1 MNQVEDRLLHLA
13 VALLAGGCHLR
24 HPLVVPLAGK
34 ADVVGGAVRLEQR
47 LLLSHVPVRRDRL
60 AVSELLLRLQILLEE
75 LVVVGGISLRL
86 LLLLLS
92 RWEASPYNKSQQ
104 TSPLAS
110 LPSHTPAHPPNCSD
124 TPTTPRSTTIR
135 GGARIWT

>member
-1 MNQVEDRLLHLA
+1 MARLLLMNQVEDRLLYLA

-92 RWEASPYNKSQQ
+92 RWVASPYN
-104 TSPLAS
+104 
-110 LPSHTPAHPPNCSD
+110 
-124 TPTTPRSTTIR
+124 
-135 GGARIWT
+135 